1 MTEIIEPHPKL
12 IEYLEIAYNILPEVN
27 KDLNDFFEAGE
38 WHYIQSD
45 LESNIYLF
53 KRLDEVGLLTNQINA
68 CDCGIGLGT
77 IFFDLYLQS
86 KEFPNNKFT
95 FTGIERHDRYI
106 DCLNNNLLKY
116 WDSNLNLI
124 HDDIMNINYSNYNF
138 IYFYQPFKISDKA
151 VAFYHKVISEAPEGA
166 IIMGLN
172 TFQVQA
178 YGDEVLNNVFRKLRY
193 HKIDDLHIFI
203 K

>member
-38 WHYIQSD
+38 WHYVQSD
-45 LESNIYLF
+45 LETNIYLF
-53 KRLDEVGLLTNQINA
+53 KRLDEVGLLPNRINA

-86 KEFPNNKFT
+86 KEFPNNEFL
-95 FTGIERHDRYI
+95 FTGIERHNRYI
-106 DCLNNNLLKY
+106 ECLSNNLLKY
-116 WDSNLNLI
+116 WDNNLTLI
-124 HDDIMNINYSNYNF
+124 HDDIMNINYNNYNF

-151 VAFYHKVISEAPEGA
+151 VAFYYKVINEAPKGA

-172 TFQVQA
+172 NFQIKT
-178 YGDEVLNNVFRKLRY
+178 YGDEILNNLFDQLTY